1 MSKEKKQKKTK
12 SKNATSAKNAQ
23 TTKDTSNKLPDFID
37 EKLWDEFAKLR
48 EIFKKPL
55 NDLAK
60 SYILADLQKYES
72 QVAGSANASLQ
83 NSINN
88 SFTAVFNPNTGT
100 LHKVFITDEEKLLL
114 EKIKKT
120 LNTK

>member
-1 MSKEKKQKKTK
+1 MSKEKKQKRTK
-12 SKNATSAKNAQ
+12 PKNPTIAKNAQ
-23 TTKDTSNKLPDFID
+23 VTKDTSKKLPDYIN
-37 EKLWDEFAKLR
+37 EKLWNEFAKLR
-48 EIFKKPL
+48 EQLKKPF
-55 NDLAK
+55 NDLTK
-60 SYILADLQKYES
+60 SYILANLQKYES

-88 SFTAVFNPNTGT
+88 SFTAVFNPNNGT

-120 LNTK
+120 LKAK

>member
-48 EIFKKPL
+48 EQFKKPL
-55 NDLAK
+55 NDITK
-60 SYILADLQKYES
+60 SYILDYLQIYES
-72 QVAGSANASLQ
+72 QVAGSANVSLQ

-88 SFTAVFNPNTGT
+88 SFTAVFNPNTGN
-100 LHKVFITDEEKLLL
+100 LHEVFISDEEKLLL

>member
-1 MSKEKKQKKTK
+1 MSKEKKQKRTK
-12 SKNATSAKNAQ
+12 FKNATSAKNAQ
-23 TTKDTSNKLPDFID
+23 VTKDTSNKLPDYIN
-37 EKLWDEFAKLR
+37 EKLWNEFAKLR
-48 EIFKKPL
+48 EQLKKPF
-55 NDLAK
+55 NDLTK
-60 SYILADLQKYES
+60 SYILANLQKYES

-88 SFTAVFNPNTGT
+88 SFTAVFNPNNGT

-120 LNTK
+120 LKAK

>member
-37 EKLWDEFAKLR
+37 EKLWNEFAKLR
-48 EIFKKPL
+48 QQFKKPL
-55 NDLAK
+55 NDK
-60 SYILADLQKYES
+60 TKNYILADLQKYES

-88 SFTAVFNPNTGT
+88 SFTAVFNPNAGT

-120 LNTK
+120 LKTK

>member
-1 MSKEKKQKKTK
+1 MSKEKKQKRTK
-12 SKNATSAKNAQ
+12 PKNATSAKNAQ
-23 TTKDTSNKLPDFID
+23 VTKDNTNQLPDYID
-37 EKLWDEFAKLR
+37 EKLWNEFVKLR
-48 EIFKKPL
+48 EQFKKPL
-55 NDLAK
+55 NDLTRN
-60 SYILADLQKYES
+60 YILADLHKYES
-72 QVAGSANASLQ
+72 QIAGSANVSLQ
-83 NSINN
+83 SSINN

>member
-37 EKLWDEFAKLR
+37 EKLWNEFAKLR
-48 EIFKKPL
+48 QQFKKPL

-120 LNTK
+120 LKTK

>member
-1 MSKEKKQKKTK
+1 MSKEKKQKRTK
-12 SKNATSAKNAQ
+12 PKNATSAKNAQ

-48 EIFKKPL
+48 EQFKKPL
-55 NDLAK
+55 NDITK
-60 SYILADLQKYES
+60 SYILDYLQIYES
-72 QVAGSANASLQ
+72 QVAGSANVSLQ

-120 LNTK
+120 LKTK

>member
-1 MSKEKKQKKTK
+1 MSKEKKQKRTK
-12 SKNATSAKNAQ
+12 PKNAISAKNAQ
-23 TTKDTSNKLPDFID
+23 VTKDTSNQLPDYID
-37 EKLWDEFAKLR
+37 EKLWNEFVKLR
-48 EIFKKPL
+48 EQLKKPF
-55 NDLAK
+55 NDLTK
-60 SYILADLQKYES
+60 SYILANLQKYES

-88 SFTAVFNPNTGT
+88 SFTAVFNPNNGT

-120 LNTK
+120 LKAK

>member
-88 SFTAVFNPNTGT
+88 SFTAVFNPNTGN
-100 LHKVFITDEEKLLL
+100 LHEVFISDEEKLLL

>member
-37 EKLWDEFAKLR
+37 EKLWNEFAKLR
-48 EIFKKPL
+48 QQFKKPL
-55 NDLAK
+55 NDKTK

-88 SFTAVFNPNTGT
+88 SFTAVFNPNTGN
-100 LHKVFITDEEKLLL
+100 LHEVFISDEEKLLL

-120 LNTK
+120 LKTK

>member
-1 MSKEKKQKKTK
+1 MSKEKKLKRTK
-12 SKNATSAKNAQ
+12 PKNPTSAKNAQ
-23 TTKDTSNKLPDFID
+23 VTKDTSNQLPDYID
-37 EKLWDEFAKLR
+37 EKLWNEFVKLR
-48 EIFKKPL
+48 EILKKPL
-55 NDLAK
+55 NDKTK